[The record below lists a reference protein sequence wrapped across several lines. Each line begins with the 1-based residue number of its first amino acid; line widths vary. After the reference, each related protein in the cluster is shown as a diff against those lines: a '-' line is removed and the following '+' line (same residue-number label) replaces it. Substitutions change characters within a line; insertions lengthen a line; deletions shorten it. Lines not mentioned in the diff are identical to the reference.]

1 MNFKSFTLFRKT
13 LFVPV
18 IQLRYNK
25 YIQRADGGNDMANTT
40 KLALEASLKELLR
53 TKPIDRIT
61 INDLT
66 EHCGISRMT
75 FYYHF
80 KDIYDLVE
88 WSCVEDARKA
98 LEGKKTY
105 DTWQQGFLQIFEAV
119 LANKI
124 FIQNVYHSVSR
135 EQVEI
140 YLYKLTYDLLI
151 GVVEEKAENM
161 NVREED
167 KQFIANFYKYAFVG
181 LMLDWIK
188 DGMKEDPQL
197 IIDRLGLLIHGNV
210 THALNA
216 YRTDKISSTPPK

>member
-1 MNFKSFTLFRKT
+1 MNFKSFRLFRKT

-80 KDIYDLVE
+80 KDIYDLIE
-88 WSCVEDARKA
+88 WSCVEDATRA
-98 LEGKKTY
+98 LEGNKTY
-105 DTWQQGFLQIFEAV
+105 DTWQQGFLQIFETV
-119 LANKI
+119 KANKP
-124 FIQNVYHSVSR
+124 FIMNVYRSVSR
-135 EQVEI
+135 EQVEL
-140 YLYKLTYDLLI
+140 YLYKMTYDLLI
-151 GVVEEKAENM
+151 NVVNEEAAGM
-161 NVREED
+161 DVSEED
-167 KQFIANFYKYAFVG
+167 RKFIANYYKYAFVG
-181 LMLDWIK
+181 LVLDWING
-188 DGMKEDPQL
+188 DMKEDAQK
-197 IIDRLGLLIHGNV
+197 IIGKLSLLMYGNV
-210 THALNA
+210 SRALEA
-216 YRTDKISSTPPK
+216 YRADFRQNS